1 MLGGPGVL
9 QGYREAEE
17 PASACKRAGRQRVTV
32 LPVVPVDLL
41 QLWSWGDLERAI
53 SGTRK
58 MDLELLK
65 KNTEVMR
72 HARTTFF

>member
-1 MLGGPGVL
+1 MSVQARLRESDQQIAAIK
-9 QGYREAEE
+9 QGLA
-17 PASACKRAGRQRVTV
+17 T
-32 LPVVPVDLL
+32 VVPVDLL

-72 HARTTFF
+72 HARITFF